1 MENDK
6 VQYVRPA
13 EQNCKLEEIKTRLN
27 PGNASY
33 HLVQN
38 FSLAV
43 CYINCHVLCGYFPD
57 NWELWATSCREREG
71 GYLFLSVLFNG
82 SFEYNMVL
90 MMNEW

>member
-57 NWELWATSCREREG
+57 N
-71 GYLFLSVLFNG
+71 
-82 SFEYNMVL
+82 
-90 MMNEW
+90 